1 MEKTIKINGMMCP
14 HCEAT
19 VKKCLEAFP
28 QVTSAE
34 VSHEKGTAVI
44 QLNAEISD
52 AIKLDT
58 NLICVTIKALPVLR
72 AVLLHFTICSQQ
84 IGFLER
90 ITA

>member
-1 MEKTIKINGMMCP
+1 MKTTTSKKATATNVKETKTMEKTIKINGMMCP

-52 AIKLDT
+52 AELK
-58 NLICVTIKALPVLR
+58 KAIEDKGYEV
-72 AVLLHFTICSQQ
+72 VD
-84 IGFLER
+84 
-90 ITA
+90 

>member
-1 MEKTIKINGMMCP
+1 MCP

-52 AIKLDT
+52 AELK
-58 NLICVTIKALPVLR
+58 KAIEDKGYEV
-72 AVLLHFTICSQQ
+72 V
-84 IGFLER
+84 G
-90 ITA
+90 